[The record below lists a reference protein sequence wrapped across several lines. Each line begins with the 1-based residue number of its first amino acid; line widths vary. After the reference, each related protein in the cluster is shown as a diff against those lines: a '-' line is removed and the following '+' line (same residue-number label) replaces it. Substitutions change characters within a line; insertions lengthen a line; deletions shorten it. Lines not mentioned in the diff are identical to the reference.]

1 MQEFYIRQYSVNP
14 VLEMELIADG
24 RYDFQKSLMNDAI
37 QDSEVTFSMKD
48 EETGLLKVAKE
59 KANIVLANDGG
70 CDEKYILQYKWKE
83 RDVAKKGVFNG
94 WFEIKFNGDL
104 KSGDDIVYPEGNLIV
119 PVEEEL
125 RIFVK

>member
-24 RYDFQKSLMNDAI
+24 RYDFMKSLMNDAI

-70 CDEKYILQYKWKE
+70 CDEK
-83 RDVAKKGVFNG
+83 
-94 WFEIKFNGDL
+94 
-104 KSGDDIVYPEGNLIV
+104 
-119 PVEEEL
+119 
-125 RIFVK
+125 